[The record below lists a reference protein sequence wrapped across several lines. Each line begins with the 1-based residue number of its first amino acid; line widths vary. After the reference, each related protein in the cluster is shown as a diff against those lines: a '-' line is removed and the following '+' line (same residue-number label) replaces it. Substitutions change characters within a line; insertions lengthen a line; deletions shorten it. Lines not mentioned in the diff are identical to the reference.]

1 MLTKPPKKWNAT
13 LILQTE
19 CLILQTTDTF
29 NQKWCED
36 IRGLQK
42 RHTADE
48 IGYSWYDALI
58 RPKTK
63 SNQNFEARPHANLYS
78 QPLVISRVLLYVWKL
93 HMMSVNNAVFFQEQN
108 SIHLRL
114 YCGGRNLRCG
124 KKKTCTDTWNGN
136 SRAIWVNW
144 ANNTFNKKKKEEEE

>member
-48 IGYSWYDALI
+48 PGYSWYDALI

-93 HMMSVNNAVFFQEQN
+93 HMMSVNNAVFSKSRIQFIFDCIAEVEI
-108 SIHLRL
+108 SDVV
-114 YCGGRNLRCG
+114 